1 MKETLK
7 KMAFGNFLSLAV
19 WNMGVMAL
27 KDKSKA
33 NLIRFVLFKNG
44 RELVSALYEAKKKF
58 AEFLVSLEHLRIYFD
73 GGYPVSEE
81 IWNIVHGGI
90 GFFSLPHDPSV
101 SVKELI
107 QTEHNYMLEKME
119 AAFETDEERRAFED
133 FTEFLKDRIFVEVL
147 LREN

>member
-7 KMAFGNFLSLAV
+7 KMAFGNFLFER
-19 WNMGVMAL
+19 
-27 KDKSKA
+27 
-33 NLIRFVLFKNG
+33 I
-44 RELVSALYEAKKKF
+44 
-58 AEFLVSLEHLRIYFD
+58 RIYFD

-81 IWNIVHGGI
+81 IWHVVHAGFA
-90 GFFSLPHDPSV
+90 FFSLPHDPSV